1 MTDTYIEEAINSR
14 KPVAVFVLNGF
25 QIRGCVLADNGDS
38 IVINSGGKNKLV
50 FKHAISTIEPVQENS

>member
-1 MTDTYIEEAINSR
+1 MPDKYIAEAISSG

-25 QIRGCVLADNGDS
+25 QIRGIVLDDNGDS
-38 IVINSGGKNKLV
+38 IVIHSGGKNKLV